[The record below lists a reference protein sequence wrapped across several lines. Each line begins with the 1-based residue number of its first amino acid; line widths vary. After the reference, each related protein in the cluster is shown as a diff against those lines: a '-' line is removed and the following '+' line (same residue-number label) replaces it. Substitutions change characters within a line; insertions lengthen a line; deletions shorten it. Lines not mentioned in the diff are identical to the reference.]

1 MTRAPLGAALLS
13 MALAAC
19 SRPAGPAGP
28 PEDEVWVAPGARGQ
42 LLVDARRQALP
53 QSVAGAGRIAFHDL
67 HVAHVFSPVTGR
79 VTRVIA
85 RPGERV
91 RKGTPLVAILSPDV
105 GSAFADVVKAQA
117 DLELATAEDQRQ
129 RRLAGVKAAS
139 QHDVELAEDAL
150 RRAHAEY
157 DRVRERARLLRRGS
171 VDEVTQ
177 EYVLRSFIDGEV
189 ISRQVNPGV
198 EVQGQYSGG
207 QPAELFTIGDIHRV
221 WVMADVQEQ
230 DLARVRLGSDV
241 VVRVAA
247 YPGRTFTGKVDW
259 ISSTLDPALRT
270 GKVRSEVA
278 NDDAALK
285 PEMLAQVSI
294 ATAPRQALAIPR
306 AAVTREGGQAF
317 VHARAGALA
326 DGRVVMKRRLVRI
339 RDDGGELVEVTDGL
353 AEGEPVLVEEGPV
366 PSDGTV
372 EARLTSEQVAAA
384 GIEAIP
390 VDAGVVPDAVTLG
403 GRLAF
408 DDLSVTHVFSPITGR
423 VTRVIARPGQR
434 VKRGAPLVAI
444 QSPDVGVA
452 VADVVKAEADATQAQ
467 HEATRQRELVE
478 AHAGARRN
486 LEAAEN
492 ALAKARAELDRARQK
507 ARLLRTGSFDR
518 VTQEYV
524 LTSPLDG
531 EVVAR
536 NVNPGAEVQ
545 GQYSGASSPVEL
557 FTIGASSRL
566 IVLADA
572 YEVDLPRLHEGDRV
586 AIHLAAYPDRTFDG
600 RLEWVSDALDPVLHT
615 ARVRCRVENPDG
627 LLKPEMYESVTVEV
641 PGREVL
647 AVPRTALLRSGEDVI
662 VFVDRGTARDG
673 KRVFER
679 RAVTADEGHRGALV
693 PISGA
698 VHPGE
703 RVVTRGA
710 IFVLGS
716 L

>member
-1 MTRAPLGAALLS
+1 MTRAPLGAALVSL
-13 MALAAC
+13 ALAAC
-19 SRPAGPAGP
+19 SRPGGPAVP

-42 LLVDARRQALP
+42 LIIEARRQALP
-53 QSVAGAGRIAFHDL
+53 QAVAAAGRIAFHDL
-67 HVAHVFSPVTGR
+67 HVTHVYSPVTGR

-91 RKGTPLVAILSPDV
+91 RKGSPLVAILSPDV

-117 DLELATAEDQRQ
+117 DLELATAEDRRQ
-129 RRLAGVKAAS
+129 RRLAAVKAAS

-150 RRAHAEY
+150 RRADAEY
-157 DRVRERARLLRRGS
+157 ARARERARLLRRGS
-171 VDEVTQ
+171 VDQVTQ

-189 ISRQVNPGV
+189 ISRQVNPGA

-207 QPAELFTIGDIHRV
+207 QPAELFTIGDLHRV

-230 DLARVRLGSDV
+230 DLPRVRPGSV
-241 VVRVAA
+241 VTVRVAA
-247 YPGRTFTGKVDW
+247 YPGRTFTGTVDW
-259 ISSTLDPALRT
+259 ISDTLDPALRT

-278 NDDAALK
+278 NDDGALK
-285 PEMLAQVSI
+285 PEMVAQVSI
-294 ATAPRQALAIPR
+294 TTAPRQALAIPR
-306 AAVTREGGQAF
+306 AAVTMEGGQAF
-317 VHARAGALA
+317 VHARVGALS
-326 DGRVVMKRRLVRI
+326 DGRFVMKRRLVRL
-339 RDDGGELVEVTDGL
+339 RDEGGELVEVTHGL
-353 AEGEPVLVEEGPV
+353 ADGEAVLVEDGPV
-366 PSDGTV
+366 PSEATV
-372 EARLTSEQVAAA
+372 EARLTAEQVAAA
-384 GIEAIP
+384 GIEAQPIE
-390 VDAGVVPDAVTLG
+390 ARSVPDAVTLG
-403 GRLAF
+403 GRLTF

-423 VTRVIARPGQR
+423 VTRVIARPGQHVR
-434 VKRGAPLVAI
+434 RGAPLVAI

-452 VADVVKAEADATQAQ
+452 VSDVVKAEADATQAR

-492 ALAKARAELDRARQK
+492 VLAKAEAELERARQK
-507 ARLLRTGSFDR
+507 ARLLRAGTFDR

-524 LTSPLDG
+524 LTSPIDG
-531 EVVAR
+531 DVVAR

-572 YEVDLPRLHEGDRV
+572 SEVDLPRLHEGDRV
-586 AIHLAAYPDRTFDG
+586 AIHVAAYPDRTFDG
-600 RLEWVSDALDPVLHT
+600 RIEWISDALDPVLHT
-615 ARVRCRVENPDG
+615 ARVRCRVENPER

-641 PGREVL
+641 PGQEVL
-647 AVPRTALLRSGEDVI
+647 AVPRSAILRSGDDVI
-662 VFVDRGTARDG
+662 VFVDRGAAPDG
-673 KRVFER
+673 KRVFVR
-679 RAVTADEGHRGALV
+679 RTVTADEGHPGALV

-698 VHPGE
+698 VRAGE